1 MDYLDTIIGNMWA
14 RQQREEQREEEPFYV
29 DDEYTDKDLHD
40 NIMDGN
46 MIFIEKYLMDGG
58 NPSRIIMGQFSLLMT
73 AVYFNNIS
81 IVRLLLIHKANLENE
96 QSEGNTALSYAAKF
110 GEISINILD
119 LLLKNGANPNHFS
132 EIAVSRRGNAHTPLS
147 NCIRN
152 SRQNDYLNK
161 LKLLL
166 EYSANPNKKDAY
178 GVNALHDAINI
189 LNPPKL
195 SETIKILLIYGADID
210 SVDGGGDSVLFRA
223 RLNNS
228 PDALVTLLELGADPY
243 IKNNDGYNV
252 LKDSYFRGAHARLPR
267 HQKILYETI
276 NNLHKTNVAYQ
287 MLAISKGL
295 DNEHSIEELDEDTL
309 YKLYLSLLEKP
320 YNPLLTRE
328 RNQEDLKDI
337 TTYGKY
343 IKHVKK
349 GGKRINKRSKHGSNR
364 SKKRTKKN
372 VLPKLKPINDKN
384 VKHKY
389 KLNDP
394 QNKRILAINEGIN
407 AESKKTGKTIR
418 KAAISKK
425 GRFNILRIYRK
436 NKRPKECKRIT
447 SDMKYIDKKY
457 GLGKTKNICKRS

>member
-14 RQQREEQREEEPFYV
+14 RQQREEQREEQREQESFNV

-46 MIFIEKYLMDGG
+46 VGFIEKYLMDGG

-96 QSEGNTALSYAAKF
+96 QSQGDTALSYAAKF

-119 LLLKNGANPNHFS
+119 LLLKNGANPNHYS
-132 EIAVSRRGNAHTPLS
+132 EISASRRGNAHTPLS
-147 NCIRN
+147 ECIRN
-152 SRQNDYLNK
+152 AHASNIYTYLSK

-166 EYSANPNKKDAY
+166 EYGANPNKKDAY
-178 GVNALHDAINI
+178 GVNALHDAINNI
-189 LNPPKL
+189 FNPQKLN
-195 SETIKILLIYGADID
+195 ETIKILLIYGADID

-223 RLNNS
+223 RFKNS

-252 LKDSYFRGAHARLPR
+252 FKDAYFTRK
-267 HQKILYETI
+267 HQKILYDTI

-295 DNEHSIEELDEDTL
+295 DNEHPIEELDEDTL
-309 YKLYLSLLEKP
+309 YKLYSSLLEKP

-349 GGKRINKRSKHGSNR
+349 GGKRSKKRSKR
-364 SKKRTKKN
+364 SSKLTKKN

-384 VKHKY
+384 KKHKY
-389 KLNDP
+389 KLSDP
-394 QNKRILAINEGIN
+394 QNKRILAINEGIK
-407 AESKKTGKTIR
+407 AEAKKTGKTIR

-436 NKRPKECKRIT
+436 NKRPEECKKIT

-457 GLGKTKNICKRS
+457 GLGKTKNICKL